1 MKNSQKLIY
10 YSVFYV
16 YHLILK
22 KTFEK
27 MDEPNPTQITN
38 SFLFYVTTVTYI
50 IIVITEI
57 LSMEKKL
64 QHIADSLVV
73 KQLQDIQYYFN
84 LYLDNLDP
92 YHTEVDNI
100 SSLLSNLNFLEL
112 FITNFMKLIV
122 DHDTAQAKEKAIVNN
137 NEALI
142 NFEAAKATQILYFIE
157 NFCDLVAHTKKAL
170 DIANANFDSVCEV
183 ISKIDKLRSA
193 SHRIKFEICLISIMN
208 RAKCALQI

>member
-1 MKNSQKLIY
+1 
-10 YSVFYV
+10 
-16 YHLILK
+16 
-22 KTFEK
+22 

-38 SFLFYVTTVTYI
+38 SFLFYVTTVTDI

-142 NFEAAKATQILYFIE
+142 NFEAAKATQILYCIE

-183 ISKIDKLRSA
+183 ISKIDKLRSV